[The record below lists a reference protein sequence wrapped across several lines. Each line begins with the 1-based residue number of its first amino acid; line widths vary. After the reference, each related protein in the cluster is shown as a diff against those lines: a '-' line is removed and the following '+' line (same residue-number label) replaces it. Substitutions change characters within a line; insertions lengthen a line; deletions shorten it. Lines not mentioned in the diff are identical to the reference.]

1 MVSHESIR
9 LSKMAM
15 MGEED
20 DSKQFPADDSKNTP
34 LNYGT
39 DISKV
44 KYVKRQESPIN

>member
-9 LSKMAM
+9 LSNMAM
-15 MGEED
+15 ISEED
-20 DSKQFPADDSKNTP
+20 DSKQFPADDSKNTS

-44 KYVKRQESPIN
+44 NHFNNKNFR